1 MLAWVVLVILAQK
14 VILGIGVEPWVQVN
28 GRVLG
33 KHAGALWLLCQ
44 YWQRGEGSLGL
55 CIYCMKSSHPTGTL

>member
-33 KHAGALWLLCQ
+33 KHVGASGFLASTG
-44 YWQRGEGSLGL
+44 RGERAA
-55 CIYCMKSSHPTGTL
+55 